1 MEAFTRA
8 GWLKVLSVDL
18 LGAIYFAGKAFA
30 HMTSGGVIV
39 KHIECARSR
48 RAPHVEL
55 YAAAKATLLS
65 LTETRR
71 SSHLGRLGMNPDDY
85 RTKWNLPRN
94 YPMVAPNY
102 SGSVPHIASNTQ

>member
-1 MEAFTRA
+1 MAEGAERRPA
-8 GWLKVLSVDL
+8 GSNLFRRKGIRSYDIWRR
-18 LGAIYFAGKAFA
+18 
-30 HMTSGGVIV
+30 HR

-48 RAPHVEL
+48 RAPHVKL